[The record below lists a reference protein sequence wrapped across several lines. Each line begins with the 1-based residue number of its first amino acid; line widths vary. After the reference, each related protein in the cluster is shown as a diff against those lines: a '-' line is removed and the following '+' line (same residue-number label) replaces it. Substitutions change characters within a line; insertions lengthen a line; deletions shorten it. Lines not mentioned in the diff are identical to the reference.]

1 MTGWGNGVRGGPC
14 GVPAAVEVRLLGGF
28 GLVVDGKPVPTG
40 SWRLRKARDVVK
52 ILALAPGHRRH
63 RDEVIEALW
72 PERDTDSGLNNLHQA
87 LHIARRGLAG
97 DTASGSA
104 TSGSGTRSAGRAR
117 LRVRDEWVALCPD
130 ELVRVDVE
138 EFEAAAAAAEGS
150 PDPAAVQAALS
161 LYPGELLPEDRYED
175 WAAAAPG
182 RARRRP
188 PPAGD
193 RAGGAA
199 RGGRRPAGR
208 GGPARPAGCG

>member
-1 MTGWGNGVRGGPC
+1 MTNVGYRVLVGEWGSGGPC

-97 DTASGSA
+97 DVAAGSA
-104 TSGSGTRSAGRAR
+104 TGGSGTRSAGRAR

-130 ELVRVDVE
+130 EPVRVDVE
-138 EFEAAAAAAEGS
+138 EFEAA
-150 PDPAAVQAALS
+150 
-161 LYPGELLPEDRYED
+161 
-175 WAAAAPG
+175 
-182 RARRRP
+182 
-188 PPAGD
+188 
-193 RAGGAA
+193 
-199 RGGRRPAGR
+199 GGRRRGLEGSSLR
-208 GGPARPAGCG
+208 GGGARPLPG